1 MLWNFA
7 PDKSAS
13 KFTESQG
20 PINTPELTPAERWFL
35 VYTRPNK
42 EARVQFYLRC
52 QDFRTYLP
60 QFRKSVRH
68 ARKIRIV
75 SAPLFPRYLFIVLD
89 LTIDPWL
96 SVSGTMGVSSLFM
109 SNGRPVPVPQGIVE
123 TLALAADDRGF
134 VRLDDGL
141 DPGQTVRVLSGP
153 FAEFM
158 GILQRLD
165 GPERA
170 RILLDIMGSAVPVNL
185 SRSALVR
192 VA

>member
-7 PDKSAS
+7 PDQPDA
-13 KFTESQG
+13 KFMESQLG
-20 PINTPELTPAERWFL
+20 PDERWFL
-35 VYTRPNK
+35 VYTLPNK
-42 EARVQFYLRC
+42 ETRAQFYLTR
-52 QDFRTYLP
+52 QGFRTYLP

-68 ARKIRIV
+68 ARKVRIV
-75 SAPLFPRYLFIVLD
+75 CAPLFPRYLFIVLD

-96 SVSGTMGVSSLFM
+96 SVSGTIGVSSLFI
-109 SNGRPVPVPQGIVE
+109 SNGRPVPVPEGVVE
-123 TLALAADDRGF
+123 TLVSAADDRGI

-141 DPGQTVRVLSGP
+141 GPGQTVRILVGP
-153 FAEFM
+153 FAEFI

-170 RILLDIMGSAVPVNL
+170 RILLDIMGSAVPINL
-185 SRSALVR
+185 SRSALAR

>member
-1 MLWNFA
+1 
-7 PDKSAS
+7 
-13 KFTESQG
+13 
-20 PINTPELTPAERWFL
+20 
-35 VYTRPNK
+35 
-42 EARVQFYLRC
+42 
-52 QDFRTYLP
+52 
-60 QFRKSVRH
+60 
-68 ARKIRIV
+68 
-75 SAPLFPRYLFIVLD
+75 VLD